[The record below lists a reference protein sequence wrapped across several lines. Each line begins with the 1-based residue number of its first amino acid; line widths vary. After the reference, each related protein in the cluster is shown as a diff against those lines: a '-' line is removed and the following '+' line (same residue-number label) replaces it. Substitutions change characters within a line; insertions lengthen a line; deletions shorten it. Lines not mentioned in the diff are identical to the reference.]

1 LVLGTG
7 AGILPMFIY
16 KTMSP
21 IIARLN
27 TLDIDE
33 SIVNIGKDYFGLST
47 ELGKN
52 FRSEIGDAVEYLD
65 KEALPGKTNA
75 LFIDIASSEAD
86 VAHIPPKFC
95 LTEEFFAKI
104 HKILST
110 EHHVVLFNT

>member
-1 LVLGTG
+1 
-7 AGILPMFIY
+7 M
-16 KTMSP
+16 
-21 IIARLN
+21 IARLN

-33 SIVNIGKDYFGLST
+33 TFVNIGKDYFGFST
-47 ELGKN
+47 SLGKN
-52 FRSEIGDAVEYLD
+52 FRSEIGDAVEYLE

-86 VAHIPPKFC
+86 VAYIPPKFC

-104 HKILST
+104 HKALST